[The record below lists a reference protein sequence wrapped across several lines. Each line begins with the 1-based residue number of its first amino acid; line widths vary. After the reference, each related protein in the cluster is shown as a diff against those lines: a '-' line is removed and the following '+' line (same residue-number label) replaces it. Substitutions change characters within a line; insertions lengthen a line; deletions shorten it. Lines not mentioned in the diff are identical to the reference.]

1 MEYNMNFCY
10 DKNFNVFDLHITA
23 DQNRKVPCLYF
34 LVRTY
39 KYFLCSL
46 KMMKRKK
53 AFRLALLSSSENFID
68 PNILTTTKDP
78 FDTIVNDLSTK
89 LKNRRYKKREYV
101 NKNFK

>member
-1 MEYNMNFCY
+1 
-10 DKNFNVFDLHITA
+10 
-23 DQNRKVPCLYF
+23 
-34 LVRTY
+34 
-39 KYFLCSL
+39 
-46 KMMKRKK
+46 MKRKK